1 MGQSLM
7 KLFFDNS
14 CQKEV
19 KVVMLGLDA
28 AGKTTI
34 LYRLHV
40 GEVLSTVPTIGFNV
54 EKVEYKNVAFTVWDV
69 GGQDKLRPLWRQYLS
84 NSDALIYVVDSVDRD
99 RVGVAREEF
108 QAIAKDPLMLNSVV
122 LVLANKQDM
131 KGAMKPPEV
140 GQRLGLYDLKNRTSR
155 VVGACA
161 LTGEGLHEGLGWLAA
176 TLKDAHA
183 WGSSVRF

>member
-19 KVVMLGLDA
+19 KVAMLGLDA

-34 LYRLHV
+34 LHRLHV

-54 EKVEYKNVAFTVWDV
+54 EKVNVAFTVWDV
-69 GGQDKLRPLWRQYLS
+69 GGQDKLRPLWRHYLS
-84 NSDALIYVVDSVDRD
+84 NSDALIYVVDSTDRD
-99 RVGVAREEF
+99 RIGVAREEF
-108 QAIAKDPLMLNSVV
+108 QAIVKDPLILSSIL

-131 KGAMKPPEV
+131 VIISDSSKANRGRQRLSSVFGVPFSSQKGAMSPSEVEKNWVSDGSIKPPM
-140 GQRLGLYDLKNRTSR
+140 RP
-155 VVGACA
+155 
-161 LTGEGLHEGLGWLAA
+161 
-176 TLKDAHA
+176 
-183 WGSSVRF
+183 

>member
-7 KLFFDNS
+7 KLFFDSS
-14 CQKEV
+14 CHKEV
-19 KVVMLGLDA
+19 KVTNNKTPSPLLSKGTPICSDESFLVNEIVIPPTGL
-28 AGKTTI
+28 
-34 LYRLHV
+34 
-40 GEVLSTVPTIGFNV
+40 
-54 EKVEYKNVAFTVWDV
+54 
-69 GGQDKLRPLWRQYLS
+69 Q
-84 NSDALIYVVDSVDRD
+84 IYVVDSMDRD
-99 RVGVAREEF
+99 RIGVAREEF
-108 QAIAKDPLMLNSVV
+108 QAILKDPLMLNSVI
-122 LVLANKQDM
+122 LVLANKQDTVTNQPKGTGHVDILLTISSLHNFVCCVQ

-140 GQRLGLYDLKNRTSR
+140 AQRLGLYDLKNRTSR